1 MAVSD
6 VLAAAVE
13 SLDECERHGLYDG
26 CEREVE
32 VAKDVIVAVQLLLDA
47 RPFGEPEHQ
56 NRIDELEDAIQTLD
70 TSRLRAATANLLQC
84 YPQRRV
90 GSVS

>member
-6 VLAAAVE
+6 VLAATVQ
-13 SLDECERHGLYDG
+13 SLDECEQHGLYDG

-32 VAKDVIVAVQLLLDA
+32 VARDVITAVQVLLEA

-56 NRIDELEDAIQTLD
+56 NRIDELEDAIQSLD
-70 TSRLRAATANLLQC
+70 TSRLRAATASVLEC
-84 YPQRRV
+84 YRASHA
-90 GSVS
+90 GSMR